1 MKQSRSEH
9 PAGISILSLVLAA
22 GFVVVVGAV
31 ATLFVLQQQ
40 ALARDAVRIADMARL
55 EAAFATLS
63 FETSSYAA
71 AAAGCGQAG
80 SLAHACS
87 LAKYLPSIA
96 GLKDPGSGQYLVTKV
111 PDDSTFAV
119 TFTLERGFG
128 AYAKGAHTLSPEGI
142 R

>member
-1 MKQSRSEH
+1 MKQSRSER
-9 PAGISILSLVLAA
+9 PAGYSIFSLVLAV
-22 GFVVVVGAV
+22 GFVVIVGSV
-31 ATLFVLQQQ
+31 ATLVVMRQQ

-63 FETSSYAA
+63 FETSSYAS

-80 SLAHACS
+80 SLAHTCA

-96 GLKDPGSGQYLVTKV
+96 SLKDPGEGQYVVAKV

-128 AYAKGAHTLSPEGI
+128 SYAPGAHTLSPEGI